1 MEKFQS
7 KDLNQSYI
15 VFESLIKKFNCEHF
29 TEKKKKKKN
38 AAIDYGVFI
47 KNFQFIKGFCYTVK
61 IFIMHTHQE
70 VTIVYLCL
78 STKQEL

>member
-1 MEKFQS
+1 MKI
-7 KDLNQSYI
+7 L
-15 VFESLIKKFNCEHF
+15 L
-29 TEKKKKKKN
+29 KKKKKKN

-78 STKQEL
+78 STKQELKYGETLTFFDRIINKRL